1 MTSLKISLLALV
13 VLGALAMAPAASA
26 DSFSLTNNNLG
37 LSGVLGTVTT
47 SQNGSNV
54 DVTIQ
59 MAPGYAVLV
68 NGGALGFNTSGGLV
82 LTAGSLSKF
91 SLSGMTA
98 SLKNNS
104 TIGSFTFDY
113 LFQTSG
119 SGGQQIPTSLTFT
132 IANANVSQIS
142 GLGLHVCVLGNAGGC
157 ATTGFATTS
166 PTPVPEPGTL
176 TLVGTSLLSLIG
188 VVRRRLGAA

>member
-1 MTSLKISLLALV
+1 MTKLRISLLALI
-13 VLGALAMAPAASA
+13 VLGALATAPAASA

-47 SQNGSNV
+47 TQSGSNV
-54 DVTIQ
+54 TVTIQ
-59 MAPGYAVLV
+59 MAPGYAVLI
-68 NGGALGFNTSGGLV
+68 NGGALGFNTTGGLV
-82 LTAGSLSKF
+82 LTAGSISDF

-104 TIGSFTFDY
+104 TVGSFTFDY
-113 LFQTSG
+113 LYKIAG

-132 IANANVSQIS
+132 IANANVSQIT
-142 GLGLHVCVLGNAGGC
+142 GLGLHICVLGNAGGC

-176 TLVGTSLLSLIG
+176 TLLGTSLLSLVG
-188 VVRRRLGAA
+188 VMRRRFGSV

>member
-82 LTAGSLSKF
+82 LTAGSLSNF